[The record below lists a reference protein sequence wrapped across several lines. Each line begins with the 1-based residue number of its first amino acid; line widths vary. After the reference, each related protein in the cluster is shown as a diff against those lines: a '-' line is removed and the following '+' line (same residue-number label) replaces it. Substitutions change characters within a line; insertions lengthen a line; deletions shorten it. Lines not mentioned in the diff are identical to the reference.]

1 MRQLLFRG
9 HLVSFAPGTDDV
21 YDLFINTIE
30 KEENMKTYEK
40 IKEDQY
46 GRSLAKIHYKDDS
59 IGYAIIDNENNFVV
73 GSFSDTLKD
82 LRKLVNSDSIWKMMY
97 SDLFKKGE

>member
-1 MRQLLFRG
+1 VKELMFRG
-9 HLVSFAPGTDDV
+9 QVVYFAPGTDDA

-46 GRSLAKIHYKDDS
+46 GRSLAKIQYKDDS
-59 IGYAIIDNENNFVV
+59 NGYAIIDNENNFVV
-73 GSFSDTLKD
+73 GSFSDTLKE

-97 SDLFKKGE
+97 SDLFRK

>member
-30 KEENMKTYEK
+30 IEKNMKTYEK

-46 GRSLAKIHYKDDS
+46 GRSIAEIHYKDDS
-59 IGYAIIDNENNFVV
+59 TGYAIFDNENHLVV
-73 GSFSDTLKD
+73 GLFSDTLKG
-82 LRKLVNSDSIWKMMY
+82 LRKLVNSDFTWKMMY